1 MSEEN
6 KSAEEIPQNAPRK
19 SVEDLVKCSA
29 GEATLAIK
37 FRCVANGPGV
47 EVHLEVAT
55 SHPDLGKVPNVPAMY
70 LTLAASNLAKAV
82 KGIIKPMVVDDESI
96 YHEALRKTDDEFM
109 QCARK
114 AEEAKDKAT
123 EADETPA
130 TPSESNEEEVPNV
143 AE

>member
-1 MSEEN
+1 MEEE
-6 KSAEEIPQNAPRK
+6 KKEEIPNGNPRK

-70 LTLAASNLAKAV
+70 LTLAANNIAKAV
-82 KGIIKPMVVDDESI
+82 KDVIKPMVVGDESI
-96 YHEALRKTDDEFM
+96 YHNALRKTDDEFIEL
-109 QCARK
+109 AHGAK
-114 AEEAKDKAT
+114 EKKSEDEAEKPAEEVSDG
-123 EADETPA
+123 
-130 TPSESNEEEVPNV
+130 NE
-143 AE
+143 